1 MRPLSVGRDNRME
14 RETQMGRKGLLAGVA
29 LAFGLV
35 SVAHAVPVPVAK
47 RVATPAKAKRVAIV
61 SELEGATEPLRAG
74 TLGSFTPSIVDPSRS
89 PILTNA
95 QTSERSFRFTPSGKT
110 GDRKALTLG
119 VTSRVVAQADAARGS
134 TLSALAATPTGYN
147 VGLSVGYLGFS
158 LTGGYSRLESGFGP
172 SREGVDLGVSYRGNR
187 WKASLQASGEVPT
200 RLSLDP
206 LASER
211 RYGLEL
217 GGAYALTSRLS
228 LNGGMRYQL
237 ITPLDPTLRSTDER
251 GDPAVFLGTAFSF

>member
-1 MRPLSVGRDNRME
+1 
-14 RETQMGRKGLLAGVA
+14 MGRKGILAGIA
-29 LAFGLV
+29 LAVGLA
-35 SVAHAVPVPVAK
+35 SAAHAVPTPAAAK
-47 RVATPAKAKRVAIV
+47 RTVTQSKSKRVAIV
-61 SELEGATEPLRAG
+61 SESDGVVEPLRAG

-89 PILTNA
+89 PVLTRA

-134 TLSALAATPTGYN
+134 TLTALAATPTGYN

-158 LTGGYSRLESGFGP
+158 LTGGYSRLETGFGP
-172 SREGVDLGVSYRGNR
+172 SREGVDLGLSYRGNR

-200 RLSLDP
+200 RLTLDP
-206 LASER
+206 IASDK

-237 ITPLDPTLRSTDER
+237 VTPLDPSLRTADER

>member
-1 MRPLSVGRDNRME
+1 MVCRAI
-14 RETQMGRKGLLAGVA
+14 LAGVA
-29 LAFGLV
+29 LAVGLA
-35 SVAHAVPVPVAK
+35 SVAVAAPASVAK
-47 RVATPAKAKRVAIV
+47 RVVLPVKSKRVPIV
-61 SELEGATEPLRAG
+61 SETEGATEPLRAG

-89 PILTNA
+89 PVLTNA
-95 QTSERSFRFTPSGKT
+95 QTSERSFRFTPSGKS

-134 TLSALAATPTGYN
+134 ALTALAATPTGYN

-158 LTGGYSRLESGFGP
+158 LTGGYSRLESEFGP
-172 SREGVDLGVSYRGNR
+172 SREGVDLGLSYRGNR

-206 LASER
+206 LAGER

-217 GGAYALTSRLS
+217 GGAYAVTSRLS

-237 ITPLDPTLRSTDER
+237 ITPLDPTLRPADER
-251 GDPAVFLGTAFSF
+251 SDPAVFLGTAFSF

>member
-1 MRPLSVGRDNRME
+1 M
-14 RETQMGRKGLLAGVA
+14 AGVA
-29 LAFGLV
+29 LAFGLA
-35 SVAHAVPVPVAK
+35 SVTVAAPTPVAK
-47 RVATPAKAKRVAIV
+47 RVATPAKPKRAPIVAEV
-61 SELEGATEPLRAG
+61 AAATEPLRTAS
-74 TLGSFTPSIVDPSRS
+74 LGSFTPSIVDPSRS
-89 PILTNA
+89 PVLTNA

-134 TLSALAATPTGYN
+134 ALTALAATPTGYN

-158 LTGGYSRLESGFGP
+158 LTGGYSRLDSVYGP
-172 SREGVDLGVSYRGNR
+172 SREGMDLGLSYRGNR
-187 WKASLQASGEVPT
+187 WKASLQASGDVPT

-206 LASER
+206 AAGER

-237 ITPLDPTLRSTDER
+237 ITPLDPTLRPTDER